1 METNK
6 GNTDRHNDNSN
17 RLMIGVLLIVAGAIL
32 IIQKTSMLPPGI
44 DHFIDHIIFS
54 WQMLLV
60 AIGLVILVGS
70 ENKTPGIVLMSVGGF
85 FLIPQL
91 FSEYFRDFNFFWP
104 ALFIVIGIVLLV
116 NSKKT
121 KDGFIHASTSANAD
135 MIDYVNVF
143 SGAERQLITDNF
155 MGGKVTSIFGGGD
168 LDLSR
173 SHLAA
178 GTNVLEVTCVF
189 GGNTIIVPEDWNIK
203 LELTPI
209 LGGFSDSRK
218 LSSSVQQ
225 DPSRVLIIKG
235 LAIFGGGELKC
246 HR

>member
-6 GNTDRHNDNSN
+6 GNTDRHHDSSN

-60 AIGLVILVGS
+60 AIGLIIVVGS

-121 KDGFIHASTSANAD
+121 KDGFVNASTSANAD

-168 LDLSR
+168 LDLTR
-173 SHLAA
+173 SHLAP
-178 GTNVLEVTCVF
+178 GTNVLEVTCIF

-218 LSSSVQQ
+218 LSSTVQT
-225 DPSRVLIIKG
+225 DTTRVLIIKG
-235 LAIFGGGELKC
+235 LAIFGGGEIKC